1 MIHLGLP
8 LAHARSGRWWPE
20 NAVYAADFI
29 NNRYMR
35 NGAEIDRASAF
46 SFSRSTPKL
55 AEDSKGVWHHF
66 GIDEPAITDRGLLL
80 EPAATNMVPNPTM
93 AGAVR
98 GVVGAG
104 GALPTGWTTT
114 NFSPVEV
121 LDTGWE
127 DGLPYITLRLRY
139 TNSTGAVQYPCLI
152 PAMGVPANLGEQW
165 TASAFYKLLAG
176 TWHPNPAAFL
186 NVKESGTTQT
196 YPNTVRPGDMK
207 TRTRLA
213 LTWSISRAGMVT
225 MEMRSIMFN
234 ASAGDAIDLTVQIC
248 APMLSREALASS
260 VTLVTARA
268 TDSMLLDL
276 PDSASQLSVISTSG
290 TTTVSATPGQTALPL
305 SPTAT
310 IRRVYASSPEL
321 G

>member
-8 LAHARSGRWWPE
+8 LSHARSGRWWPE

-66 GIDEPAITDRGLLL
+66 GVDEPAITDRGLLL

-186 NVKESGTTQT
+186 NVREAGTTQT
-196 YPNTVRPGDMK
+196 YPSLSRPDDMT

-213 LTWSISRAGMVT
+213 LTWSISRAGTVT
-225 MEMRSIMFN
+225 MEKRSIMFN
-234 ASAGDAIDLTVQIC
+234 AGAGDAGDLTVQIC
-248 APMLSREALASS
+248 APMLCKEPTASS
-260 VTLVTARA
+260 VTLSAARA
-268 TDSMLLDL
+268 ADLVSVDL
-276 PDSASQLSVISTSG
+276 PNSASQLSVISTTG
-290 TTTVSATPGQTALPL
+290 TTTISVVPGQMALPL
-305 SPTAT
+305 SSTET
-310 IRRVYASSPEL
+310 IKRVYAS
-321 G
+321 